1 MTDIK
6 TGSKWILN
14 ADHYEDC
21 TKGNVH
27 TIHRVDGGCV
37 YIYDDVGDEHEIWKF
52 ELMDDFISVS
62 ECEDG
67 MSKFKV
73 GDNVRVIASK
83 EDLQFTLT
91 DTDIIRQGE
100 CYTIQ
105 EVDEGSYRLAGEE
118 ECSWVSA
125 CMIERVTIGQQEL
138 FEQLEHWDSKINSC
152 EITLAKAKQERDRV
166 VSQIN
171 SSLPE
176 GYSIINHK
184 EM

>member
-6 TGSKWILN
+6 VGSKWILN

-21 TKGNVH
+21 TKGNAYTVKEVV
-27 TIHRVDGGCV
+27 IDCV
-37 YIYDDVGDEHEIWKF
+37 YFLDDVGDENEIWIGDF
-52 ELMDDFISVS
+52 MDDFIPV
-62 ECEDG
+62 
-67 MSKFKV
+67 
-73 GDNVRVIASK
+73 
-83 EDLQFTLT
+83 
-91 DTDIIRQGE
+91 
-100 CYTIQ
+100 Q
-105 EVDEGSYRLAGEE
+105 EEGSWNKITKQGYEDFKAEKEL
-118 ECSWVSA
+118 
-125 CMIERVTIGQQEL
+125 TTGQHEL
-138 FEQLEHWDSKINSC
+138 FKSLEHWDSKINSC